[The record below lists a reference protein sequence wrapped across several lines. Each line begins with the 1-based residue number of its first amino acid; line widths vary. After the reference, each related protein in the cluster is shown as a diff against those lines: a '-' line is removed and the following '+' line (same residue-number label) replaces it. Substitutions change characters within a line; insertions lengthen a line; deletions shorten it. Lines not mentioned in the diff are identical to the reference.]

1 MVADHLHKAAL
12 RHVREQGH
20 VLETMQKTIDAGAAA
35 RRRLSDRC
43 AEQERTIGELRER
56 LAAVERDST
65 QLRNAVGRAAGVVR

>member
-1 MVADHLHKAAL
+1 MLRRYHFAASAMTA
-12 RHVREQGH
+12 HPDQN
-20 VLETMQKTIDAGAAA
+20 AAA

-56 LAAVERDST
+56 LAAVERGST